1 MKKYIVL
8 AALVLTSCY
17 KDTYVDTDIVIV
29 PESLEIVDLQGIKLE
44 SNIVQNSVR
53 INTKTT
59 MTGKY
64 RIKIKDF
71 SNKVINQE
79 ILNADEGNNILNIYV
94 TSLPKSSYTV
104 ELYDNSN
111 NFIGKEFFAIQ

>member
-8 AALVLTSCY
+8 AVLVLVSCY
-17 KDTYVDTDIVIV
+17 KETYVDPEIVIV
-29 PESLEIVDLQGIKLE
+29 PESLEIIDTQGIKLE

-79 ILNADEGNNILNIYV
+79 ILNANQGDNILNIYV

-104 ELYDNSN
+104 ELYDSSN